1 MNPITRQ
8 EVEVAAHNAAF
19 IANCPCPA
27 RYRSTEWEQVWRE
40 LRKEAFDNLKA
51 AKD

>member
-19 IANCPCPA
+19 IANCTCPA
-27 RYRSTEWEQVWRE
+27 RYRSTGWEQVWRD
-40 LRKEAFDNLKA
+40 LRAEALSKLLE
-51 AKD
+51 K

>member
-19 IANCPCPA
+19 IANCSCPA
-27 RYRSTEWEQVWRE
+27 RYRLTEWEQVWRDQRAAALKE
-40 LRKEAFDNLKA
+40 LLGN
-51 AKD
+51 

>member
-19 IANCPCPA
+19 IANCSCPA
-27 RYRSTEWEQVWRE
+27 RYRSTEWEQVWRDLRDVALKE
-40 LRKEAFDNLKA
+40 LLGN
-51 AKD
+51 

>member
-19 IANCPCPA
+19 IANCSCPA
-27 RYRSTEWEQVWRE
+27 RYRSTEWEQVWRDLRTAALKE
-40 LRKEAFDNLKA
+40 LLGN
-51 AKD
+51 